1 MLLGAQFLYMTLAI
15 KQITMG
21 FCASKLGTDV
31 SILVSPTPAFSALI
45 ELYCCLV
52 LSL

>member
-21 FCASKLGTDV
+21 LCASKLGTDV
-31 SILVSPTPAFSALI
+31 SILVSPIPAFSALM
-45 ELYCCLV
+45 EFYCHLV